1 LASMLTPSQRLLEK
15 ASTLIEALP
24 YIKQFY
30 GQTIV
35 IKYGGAAMVNDDL
48 KNATMED
55 IVMMRY
61 CGIRPVVVHG
71 GGPDI
76 TSMMNRLG
84 LEPRFV
90 NGQRYTDEAT
100 MDVVEMVLTGKINSE
115 IVTDIQKHGGNA
127 VGLSGKD
134 SWIVKAEK
142 FTGHQSD
149 TKPADDLG
157 FVGDIER
164 VNPSLIDALINQGF
178 IPVISPV
185 GMDQKGQSYNI
196 NADLVAGEIAGA
208 LCAKKLLLL
217 TDSPGILSDPKD
229 PGSLINTLEMDQIDQ
244 LIRDG
249 VIKGG
254 MIPKVEA
261 CMRAIEE
268 GVKKTHII
276 DGRVPHALILEIFT
290 DEGIGTEIIA

>member
-1 LASMLTPSQRLLEK
+1 MFKPSQRLIDK
-15 ASTLIEALP
+15 AGTLIEALP
-24 YIKQFY
+24 YIKKFY
-30 GQTIV
+30 GQTVV
-35 IKYGGAAMVNDDL
+35 IKYGGAAMLNAEL
-48 KNATMED
+48 KSATMED
-55 IVMMRY
+55 IVLMRY
-61 CGIRPVVVHG
+61 CGINPVVVHG

-115 IVTDIQKHGGNA
+115 IVTDIQKHGGKA

-134 SWIVKAEK
+134 SGIITAEK

-157 FVGDIER
+157 FVGDIDR
-164 VNPSLIDALINQGF
+164 VNPSLIEALTSQGF
-178 IPVISPV
+178 VPVISPV
-185 GMDQKGQSYNI
+185 GMDLKGQSYNI
-196 NADLVAGEIAGA
+196 NADLVAGSLAGA
-208 LCAKKLLLL
+208 CQATKLILL
-217 TDSPGILSDPKD
+217 TDSPGILKDPKD
-229 PGSLINTLEMDQIDQ
+229 PSSMYPGLRMDEINSLIRE
-244 LIRDG
+244 G

-261 CMRAIEE
+261 CMRALEA
-268 GVKKTHII
+268 GVQKTHII
-276 DGRVPHALILEIFT
+276 DGRVPHALLLEIYT
-290 DEGIGTEIIA
+290 DEGIGTEIVV